1 MPIDDASRAM
11 VAENVKV
18 PTGNLINKYSIL
30 VQVTG
35 LLRWIRNLRQYPRQP
50 LSVGTGV
57 SEDIGPISSPSI
69 RIVSLR
75 SNAAIAQAA
84 AMTRSKI
91 GRPIQIMSVPKPT
104 DIPVTRKTK

>member
-1 MPIDDASRAM
+1 MDDASRAT
-11 VAENVKV
+11 VAENVNV
-18 PTGNLINKYSIL
+18 PTGNLTNKYNML

-35 LLRWIRNLRQYPRQP
+35 LLRWARSLRQLPRQL
-50 LSVGTGV
+50 LSAGTGV

-75 SNAAIAQAA
+75 SNAAIAQDA
-84 AMTRSKI
+84 AMTRSRI
-91 GRPIQIMSVPKPT
+91 GRPIQITIVPKPT